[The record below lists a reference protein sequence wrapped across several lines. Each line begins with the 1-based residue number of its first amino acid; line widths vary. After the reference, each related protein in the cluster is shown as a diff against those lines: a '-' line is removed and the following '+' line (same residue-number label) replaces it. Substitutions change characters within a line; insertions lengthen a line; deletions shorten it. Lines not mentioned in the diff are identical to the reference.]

1 MNANQT
7 QKHSKQSTKLN
18 LSIVPMERAE
28 PPTIWQRMQK
38 AFAKSDLNLQGWQ
51 ELEFKRT
58 KQSSSTQGRN
68 H

>member
-7 QKHSKQSTKLN
+7 QKHSKQSAKLN
-18 LSIVPMERAE
+18 LSLVPMEKAE
-28 PPTIWQRMQK
+28 PPTIWQRMKK

-51 ELEFKRT
+51 ELEFKRI
-58 KQSSSTQGRN
+58 KQSSSAQGRN